1 MTDVRDTQDL
11 IIAGVMNPAPSILD
25 TQDLIL
31 IPTRLGV
38 STCVVDYGT
47 MRSDLANR
55 LADPNLLFWTTAELK
70 LYLIEALRTWNAL
83 TEIWITSFALTQ
95 NPAPTWYD
103 ISKLAGSPRLRTVL
117 DTDLYTIMQ
126 YHLLE
131 PATGGTWT
139 GTSQFTLADLQGALQ
154 RRCNEVIQLTAC
166 NLIQDFET
174 YSNSTRTTLPNTIFE
189 VQRARFIPSTGTPIT
204 LTREDTQAFDHF
216 NPGHLQSTALP
227 TSYSVIAG
235 PPFSLDI
242 DTVPTQSATFDLI
255 GIQSGPTFNPPSSTL
270 LGIPDDWSWVAKW
283 GALADLLSGESEK
296 TDRLR
301 ADYCFKRY
309 LDGIKIM
316 QASNWLVSATIG
328 GKPVD
333 TPSVVEMDRFANEWQ
348 NDSTVWPAVVTAGMD
363 FVAPTPV
370 GTSANVVLQ
379 VIGNAPLP
387 TLDADCVSVLRD
399 HYDAVLDYA
408 QVLASF
414 KMGGAEFAG
423 TQDLE
428 KKFFLSAQDENKR
441 LRSLGLYSD
450 VLHQEGR
457 RQVINQPRIYDNAG

>member
-11 IIAGVMNPAPSILD
+11 IIGVIQKSAPALLD
-25 TQDLIL
+25 TQDFI
-31 IPTRLGV
+31 IVAQRRGV
-38 STCVVDYGT
+38 SGCVVDYGT

-55 LADPNLLFWTTAELK
+55 LADPNLLFWTTNELK

-139 GTSQFTLADLQGALQ
+139 GTSQFTLADLQGAL
-154 RRCNEVIQLTAC
+154 
-166 NLIQDFET
+166 
-174 YSNSTRTTLPNTIFE
+174 
-189 VQRARFIPSTGTPIT
+189 
-204 LTREDTQAFDHF
+204 
-216 NPGHLQSTALP
+216 
-227 TSYSVIAG
+227 
-235 PPFSLDI
+235 
-242 DTVPTQSATFDLI
+242 
-255 GIQSGPTFNPPSSTL
+255 
-270 LGIPDDWSWVAKW
+270 KW

-399 HYDAVLDYA
+399 HYYTALDYA

-414 KMGGAEFAG
+414 KMGGAEFAQ
-423 TQDLE
+423 TQNLE
-428 KKFFLSAQDENKR
+428 KEFFLSAQDENKR
-441 LRSLGLYSD
+441 FRSLGLYSD
-450 VLHQEGR
+450 VLQREGPR
-457 RQVINQPRIYDNAG
+457 PVINQPRRYDSVSTAR